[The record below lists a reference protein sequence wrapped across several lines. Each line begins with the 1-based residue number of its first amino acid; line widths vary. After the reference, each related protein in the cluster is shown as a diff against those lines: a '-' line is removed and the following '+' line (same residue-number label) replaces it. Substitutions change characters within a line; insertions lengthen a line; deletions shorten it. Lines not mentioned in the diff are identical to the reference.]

1 MRRTSL
7 TEKPGRAGA
16 VVARCAL
23 VVALVITAGGCAAGA
38 SSVAGSTSGKVSVH
52 RSATVYVALAPEDAF
67 EPAVTILLERDDI
80 EITALDEAANRC
92 TAVSGEVTITVRV
105 IESTPGRSRLSV
117 MVGRG
122 TDADANQAL
131 ADRLVGD
138 LCLRLGVACEV
149 NEDAP

>member
-1 MRRTSL
+1 VRRTSL
-7 TEKPGRAGA
+7 TETPKRAGA

-38 SSVAGSTSGKVSVH
+38 STVAGSTSGKVSVH
-52 RSATVYVALAPEDAF
+52 RSATAYAALAPEDAF

-92 TAVSGEVTITVRV
+92 TAVSGEVTITLRV
-105 IESTPGRSRLSV
+105 IQSTPGRSRLSI

-122 TDADANQAL
+122 TDADSNQAL
-131 ADRLVGD
+131 ADRLVRAI
-138 LCLRLGVACEV
+138 CLSLGAACET
-149 NEDAP
+149 AQPTP